1 MRIILATIFV
11 LVWLTAGYHLAQHL
25 SAESE
30 LVTSLIRSGFAL
42 IWIWSMWV
50 LADLILGRHQK
61 N

>member
-11 LVWLTAGYHLAQHL
+11 FVWLTAGYHLAQHL
-25 SAESE
+25 GTESE

-42 IWIWSMWV
+42 VWIWSMWV
-50 LADLILGRHQK
+50 LVDLMLGRHQK